1 MNWLGSEQFV
11 NVCASVLFVYGFQV
25 ILFKTFGNKQH
36 FMIQTSISSKQHIY
50 ILYYSVSFLFTQAEE
65 SSPHSVTLGE
75 DTCFLLQF
83 F

>member
-1 MNWLGSEQFV
+1 
-11 NVCASVLFVYGFQV
+11 
-25 ILFKTFGNKQH
+25 
-36 FMIQTSISSKQHIY
+36 MIQTSISSKQHIY

-83 F
+83 FWCQYMSFTLRFLPSNALVNITNYN